1 MSRVAVLSKGA
12 DADQRRREAE
22 TSILEATERLLAEG
36 GSYADLSVE
45 RIAVEAGRSRT
56 AFYLYFRDKREL
68 LMRLTEAVAAQL
80 YEVADR
86 WWSGDDG
93 REDLRRALGEVLA
106 TYHEHRDGLR
116 AVVEAS
122 TYDEEVGDLWRGLLA
137 RFIAATEERLQTID
151 GASAGVPG
159 KAFALV
165 WMTER
170 TCYQHV
176 TREPT
181 LTDDELITALHEIWV
196 NAIYPR

>member
-1 MSRVAVLSKGA
+1 MAVLSKGTGA
-12 DADQRRREAE
+12 DERRREAKA
-22 TSILEATERLLAEG
+22 SLLEATERLLAHG

-56 AFYLYFRDKREL
+56 AFYLYFRDKRDL

-93 REDLRRALGEVLA
+93 REDLRRALAEVLA
-106 TYHEHRDGLR
+106 TYHEHRDALR

-122 TYDEEVGDLWRGLLA
+122 TYDEEVGELWRGLLA
-137 RFIAATEERLQTID
+137 RFIEATEERLAAID
-151 GASAGVPG
+151 GANAALPG

-170 TCYQHV
+170 SCYQHV
-176 TREPT
+176 VREPT
-181 LTDDELITALHEIWV
+181 LSDDELIEALHEIWAR
-196 NAIYPR
+196 AIYG

>member
-1 MSRVAVLSKGA
+1 VRVAVLSKGSGT
-12 DADQRRREAE
+12 DERRREAKA
-22 TSILEATERLLAEG
+22 SLLEATERLLAHG

-56 AFYLYFRDKREL
+56 AFYLYFRDKRDL

-93 REDLRRALGEVLA
+93 REDLRRALAEVLA
-106 TYHEHRDGLR
+106 TYHEHRDALR

-122 TYDEEVGDLWRGLLA
+122 TYDEEVGELWRGLLA
-137 RFIAATEERLQTID
+137 RFIEATEERLAAID
-151 GASAGVPG
+151 GANAALPG
-159 KAFALV
+159 RAFALV

-170 TCYQHV
+170 SCYQHV
-176 TREPT
+176 VREPT
-181 LTDDELITALHEIWV
+181 LSDGELIEALHEIWAR
-196 NAIYPR
+196 AIYG